1 MTADYEYIVVGSGAG
16 GGPLAANLAKSGCS
30 VLLLEAGSDPETYLY
45 QVPCFHAFSTEEKS
59 MAWDYFVHHYSKDEE
74 RDPKYRPDRGG
85 VFYPRAGTLGG
96 CTAHNAMITVYPH
109 DSDWDDIAKLTGDDS
124 WRAGNMRQYFQRLE
138 NCTYADVSEAAKNGH
153 GYSGWLTTSTV
164 DPDLAIGDMQIMET
178 VMDAA
183 LRGGC
188 AGIIERIFSRRKLH
202 FDPNDQ
208 RNTGAE
214 GLTSRIPLATANGK
228 RNGTREYIRRVQKEF
243 PGFLTVRMNN
253 LATRVLFDGD
263 RAIGVEC
270 LEGQHLYQADPDFA
284 GDAAPVNK
292 VYRCTREVILAGG
305 AFNTPQLL
313 MLSGIG
319 PKAHLE
325 EMGIACRIDRPGV
338 GRNLQDRY
346 EVGIVARTKREFALL
361 RGATFKPP
369 AEGEPGDECFQEWLK
384 GVGMYT
390 SNGAVVAL
398 ITKSKASRTDPD
410 LFLFALPG
418 NFHGYYPGYSA
429 DVERSK
435 NFLTWA
441 IIKAHTNNTNGEV
454 RLVSSDPR
462 QRPYINFHYFD
473 EGNDPDGEDL
483 ESVINAVMLVRQM
496 NSRNDSLQ
504 EELIPGPSVETT
516 REELGKWI
524 ADNAWGHHASCSCRM
539 GPPGD
544 PMAVVDSR
552 FRVLGTKGLRIV
564 DASVFPRIPGF
575 FIVTPIYMISEK
587 ASDAILEDRAQAM

>member
-16 GGPLAANLAKSGCS
+16 GGPLAANLAKSGCR

-45 QVPCFHAFSTEEKS
+45 QVPCFHAYSTEEKE
-59 MAWDYFVHHYSKDEE
+59 MAWDFFVHHYSKDEE
-74 RDPKYRPDRGG
+74 RDSKYRPERGG

-109 DSDWDDIAKLTGDDS
+109 DSDWDGIAKLTGDDS

-138 NCTYADVSEAAKNGH
+138 NCTYCDVSEASKNGH
-153 GYSGWLTTSTV
+153 GFAGWLNTSIV
-164 DPDLAIGDMQIMET
+164 DPKLAIGDVQIVET

-188 AGIIERIFSRRKLH
+188 AGIIERVFSRRKLH

-228 RNGTREYIRRVQKEF
+228 RNGTREFIRRVQKEY
-243 PGFLTVRMNN
+243 PDRLTVQMDT
-253 LATRVLFDGD
+253 LVTRVLFEGD
-263 RAIGVEC
+263 RAVGVEC
-270 LEGQHLYQADPDFA
+270 LQGKHLYEADPN
-284 GDAAPVNK
+284 AASATPPKQVE
-292 VYRCTREVILAGG
+292 YGCTREVILAGG

-325 EMGIACRIDRPGV
+325 EMGIACRLDRQGV

-346 EVGIVARTKREFALL
+346 EVGIVSKTKREFALL

-369 AEGEPGDECFQEWLK
+369 AEGEPGDDCFREWLK

-390 SNGAVVAL
+390 SNGAIVAL
-398 ITKSKASRTDPD
+398 ITRSKRSRPDPD
-410 LFLFALPG
+410 LFIFALPG
-418 NFHGYYPGYSA
+418 KFHGYFPGYSA
-429 DVERSK
+429 EIERSK
-435 NFLTWA
+435 TFLTWA
-441 IIKAHTNNTNGEV
+441 ILKAHTNNTNGEV
-454 RLVSSDPR
+454 RLASSDPR

-473 EGNDPDGEDL
+473 ESNDPDGQDL
-483 ESVINAVMLVRQM
+483 ESVVNAVMLVRQM
-496 NSRNDSLQ
+496 NKNNDALQ
-504 EELIPGPSVETT
+504 EEQMPGDGVGND
-516 REELGKWI
+516 REEIGKWV

-539 GPPGD
+539 GTPDD

-587 ASDAILEDRAQAM
+587 AADVILEDRARPV